1 MSMYSMCGFTT
12 TDQPAGDA
20 WVLHVQ
26 QQDGGRTGVEGK
38 RFQSWAQRR
47 AVFLKIVESWQG
59 ECERVAA
66 RAEGCRKVSRKCRGS
81 YKSRANHRKTSSTP
95 KSRKQ
100 IIQTYQRGSSWKW
113 YMKTWVVCHWRSLI
127 IILDQSKAFFWAT
140 ARSHLFRNLY
150 PRAMRS
156 EMQSRLDR
164 PSFASHPRCFI
175 LLLLINLWCTIMI
188 YHPWSLIILYHPSSM
203 IAR

>member
-1 MSMYSMCGFTT
+1 MRIYNYRPASWGCLGFARAT
-12 TDQPAGDA
+12 AGRGENRSRRKA
-20 WVLHVQ
+20 ISVL
-26 QQDGGRTGVEGK
+26 GSTESR
-38 RFQSWAQRR
+38 
-47 AVFLKIVESWQG
+47 FLKIVESWQG

-81 YKSRANHRKTSSTP
+81 YKNRANHRKTSSTP